1 MDQLLSS
8 QSISSS
14 LGQKIVRNL
23 RASVFSSILR
33 QEVAFFDRTRTGEL
47 INRLSADT
55 AVVGRSL
62 TDNLSDGLRAVAQA
76 VAGVSMMVSLPSGL
90 KLLRLRASDTSH
102 LYPYSIYNILEC
114 YTCMFT
120 VAETF
125 DILIKLQQKESKLS
139 G

>member
-1 MDQLLSS
+1 MVKLLSS
-8 QSISSS
+8 QPISSS

-23 RASVFSSILR
+23 RASIFSSILR

-76 VAGVSMMVSLPSGL
+76 AAGVSMMVSLPSGL
-90 KLLRLRASDTSH
+90 KH
-102 LYPYSIYNILEC
+102 
-114 YTCMFT
+114 
-120 VAETF
+120 
-125 DILIKLQQKESKLS
+125 
-139 G
+139 